1 MYKARF
7 MKNECIVL
15 LVLSLSACATVK
27 TLPPSTTHVEIEH
40 HGKKSYCKEIPR
52 VYSGFAFNLC
62 KLNGEPSRQENL
74 GSRFNNVPFFIID
87 GTFSL
92 VADTVALPYTLYA
105 QNQYGSIAVN

>member
-1 MYKARF
+1 
-7 MKNECIVL
+7 MKIFL
-15 LVLSLSACATVK
+15 LSVSAVFLTACATVK
-27 TLPPSTTHVEIEH
+27 TLPPSITHVSIEH

-74 GSRFNNVPFFIID
+74 GSSFNNVPFFVID

-92 VADTVALPYTLYA
+92 VADTVVLPYTLYT
-105 QNQYGSIAVN
+105 QSQHGSIDVN

>member
-1 MYKARF
+1 
-7 MKNECIVL
+7 MKRVL
-15 LVLSLSACATVK
+15 LSAAVLLLSACATVK
-27 TLPPSTTHVEIEH
+27 TLPPSTTHVQIEH

-74 GSRFNNVPFFIID
+74 GSSFNNVPFFVID

-92 VADTVALPYTLYA
+92 VADTVVLPYTLYT
-105 QNQYGSIAVN
+105 QSQHGSIDVN